1 MWIAWR
7 SIKQCKCKTVHIFIW
22 LRQRHSLDSKEC
34 RLIISLYGYYLL
46 QLSVMVDIHHTLSSL
61 HNTMAQSIKEVLV
74 LMKGEGWVVMHSN
87 LEVELY
93 HIMVGICVS
102 SMMLKTGKCSEKN
115 HRNSGKS
122 CFVSENSRNLVFL
135 LQQSKS

>member
-1 MWIAWR
+1 M
-7 SIKQCKCKTVHIFIW
+7 
-22 LRQRHSLDSKEC
+22 
-34 RLIISLYGYYLL
+34 
-46 QLSVMVDIHHTLSSL
+46 
-61 HNTMAQSIKEVLV
+61 LV

-87 LEVELY
+87 FEVEL
-93 HIMVGICVS
+93 VGICVS

-115 HRNSGKS
+115 HRNNGKL